1 MRIDFRK
8 VLFLLFTLLIITPR
22 DLRADTITPAGG
34 ESITWNFQGIPQTSF
49 FGSGSC
55 YYYSET
61 NFWSCDYGMTDPP
74 YGNEI
79 TFTASMH
86 PTAATYPAFTFGY
99 YDAYNSFHFVSRK
112 QWVGAVPMDLA
123 VSYFIPASARKFA
136 LLYHSNGS
144 GGSGTNIQINWQ
156 IANYDPV
163 RANLLGGDDISPD
176 TEYCD
181 ENPQPGQPRIRK
193 FRNKKGAGP
202 GT

>member
-1 MRIDFRK
+1 MRIDLSRIF
-8 VLFLLFTLLIITPR
+8 LFFFSLTLLFPLTGH
-22 DLRADTITPAGG
+22 AEGTITAGG
-34 ESITWNFQGIPQTSF
+34 ETITWNFQGVPQTSF
-49 FGSGSC
+49 SGSGSC
-55 YYYSET
+55 GYIAET

-74 YGNEI
+74 YGTEI
-79 TFTASMH
+79 TFTASIH
-86 PTAATYPAFTFGY
+86 PTTATYPSLYFGY
-99 YDAYNSFHFVSRK
+99 YDTYNQFHGVCLRQGVGTDTLTMATSF
-112 QWVGAVPMDLA
+112 
-123 VSYFIPASARKFA
+123 YIPASARKFA
-136 LLYHSNGS
+136 LIYHSDGS
-144 GGSGTNIQINWQ
+144 GSSGTSIQINWS